1 MRTLLKITMPVE
13 QGNKAMKEGT
23 LPRIVQALIQ
33 ELKPESSYFY
43 PERGRRTALF
53 VFDLKDPSQIPQVA
67 EPLFEKLCA
76 EVELFPVMNAEEL
89 KSGLEKTMK
98 KHHEREPARA

>member
-13 QGNKAMKEGT
+13 HGNKAVKDGS
-23 LPRIVQALIQ
+23 LSRIMQSLIQ

-43 PERGRRTALF
+43 PERGRRTAIF
-53 VFDLKDPSQIPQVA
+53 VFDLKDPTQIPQVA

-76 EVELFPVMNAEEL
+76 EVELFPVMNADEL
-89 KSGLEKTMK
+89 RAGLEKTTK
-98 KHHEREPARA
+98 KHHDREPARA